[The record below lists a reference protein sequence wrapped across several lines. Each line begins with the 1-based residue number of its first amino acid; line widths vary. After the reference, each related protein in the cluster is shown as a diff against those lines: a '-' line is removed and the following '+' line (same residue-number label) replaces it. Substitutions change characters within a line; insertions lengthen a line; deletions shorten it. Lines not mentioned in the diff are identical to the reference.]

1 MPGFTA
7 VWHGPHEPSD
17 QKPVTLRLISRFS
30 HLYGACKGPLANV
43 VLGKSDTITR
53 HVPFAS
59 LYTLAELYGEQRNV
73 IWKGSPDVK
82 ILATDMK
89 IKG

>member
-1 MPGFTA
+1 
-7 VWHGPHEPSD
+7 
-17 QKPVTLRLISRFS
+17 
-30 HLYGACKGPLANV
+30 V